1 MHIEKTRTGNKPQVP
16 KKGAAQGT
24 SVPVGWAH
32 PSVGEVTQNVP
43 NPAGA
48 PAPVP
53 VLASAPDATLAV
65 KPRKSILARQAEADD
80 VTANGV
86 FGAATATRVAGVTVA
101 SDMDMFRTKNDAVT
115 LDADVP
121 IVSEASP
128 VPAPDSVAASG
139 KTGKVNNKRKK
150 RNKRKTPI
158 WQVIMLIVGL
168 AMLAWPIVADRIS
181 AYQADQAI
189 TSYTQQISEDPAEIN
204 KLLDEA
210 QVYNDKLS
218 GTPNDYDGAVP
229 PAGDLIVSGGLP
241 FSWIEFPTLAEKL
254 PIYHGTS
261 DTALQAGVGNLEM
274 SSLPIGGASSH
285 SVLTGH
291 SGMPGSRMFDDIDR
305 LEIGDVFMIHTLNL
319 DMAYKVIST
328 EVVLPDKV
336 DSLAIQ
342 PGRDLVTLVTCT
354 PYGVNSHRLLVHAE
368 RTDYD
373 AALELPSNNMALFF
387 NQRTLPFIA
396 AVIALVLFFFA
407 ITVRRRMKYPLELGV
422 STAWNGLSDYTD
434 DKRRYVGEKNRI

>member
-1 MHIEKTRTGNKPQVP
+1 MHIGKTRTTVK
-16 KKGAAQGT
+16 AQAPVNGTTKGT
-24 SVPVGWAH
+24 SAPADYAHTDTEVSQNALSAGPV
-32 PSVGEVTQNVP
+32 
-43 NPAGA
+43 

-53 VLASAPDATLAV
+53 AAAV
-65 KPRKSILARQAEADD
+65 TRKPRKSMLARQVGADGT
-80 VTANGV
+80 TADGV
-86 FGAATATRVAGVTVA
+86 SGTATATRSAA
-101 SDMDMFRTKNDAVT
+101 SAAAAHDTDMFRTKGAT
-115 LDADVP
+115 TALDTDVP

-128 VPAPDSVAASG
+128 CPASDSVAASD
-139 KTGKVNNKRKK
+139 KTGKANNKKKKKKK

-158 WQVIMLIVGL
+158 WQVIMLIIGL
-168 AMLAWPIVADRIS
+168 AMLAWPIIADRIS

-204 KLLDEA
+204 RLLDEA
-210 QVYNDKLS
+210 QAYNDKLS
-218 GTPNDYDGAVP
+218 GTPNNYDGVVP
-229 PAGDLIVSGGLP
+229 PAEDLIVSGGLP

-274 SSLPIGGASSH
+274 SSLPIGGASTH

-305 LEIGDVFMIHTLNL
+305 LGIGDVFMIHTLNL

-328 EVVLPDKV
+328 EVVLPDEV

-396 AVIALVLFFFA
+396 AVIALVLFFFT

>member
-1 MHIEKTRTGNKPQVP
+1 MHIGKTRPTIK
-16 KKGAAQGT
+16 AQAPEKSTTKGT
-24 SVPVGWAH
+24 SAPADCAH
-32 PSVGEVTQNVP
+32 TDTEVSQSTPS
-43 NPAGA
+43 AA

-53 VLASAPDATLAV
+53 APMLAAAV
-65 KPRKSILARQAEADD
+65 TRKPRKSMLAKQAGADGA
-80 VTANGV
+80 TADGV
-86 FGAATATRVAGVTVA
+86 SGAATATRSAAGVAAAHDT
-101 SDMDMFRTKNDAVT
+101 DMFRTKGAT
-115 LDADVP
+115 AALDTDVP

-128 VPAPDSVAASG
+128 CPASDSVAASD
-139 KTGKVNNKRKK
+139 KTGTANNKKK
-150 RNKRKTPI
+150 KKKKKKRKTPI

-168 AMLAWPIVADRIS
+168 AMLAWPIIADRIS

-189 TSYTQQISEDPAEIN
+189 TSYTQQISEDPAEITR
-204 KLLDEA
+204 LLDETQA
-210 QVYNDKLS
+210 YNDKLS
-218 GTPNDYDGAVP
+218 GTPNNYDGVVP
-229 PAGDLIVSGGLP
+229 PAEDLIVSGGLP

-274 SSLPIGGASSH
+274 SSLPIGGASTH

-305 LEIGDVFMIHTLNL
+305 LGIGDVFMIHTLNL

-328 EVVLPDKV
+328 EVVLPDEV

-396 AVIALVLFFFA
+396 AVIALVLFFFT

-434 DKRRYVGEKNRI
+434 DKRRYVEEKNRI